1 MKGHFLI
8 IGVLLLVV
16 SVLITLN
23 IFFQQSLQM
32 EIAEQFN
39 EQQQLISKSI
49 ADNIAEY
56 IHFLKEDVLSI
67 VSILSKMD
75 IRNKNGFEWLEKNV
89 IRNKMAVKRD
99 IKIINSRGDIVFM
112 QDDENSQHPI
122 PSEILRL
129 IKDQAPD
136 SINIL
141 ETSSTLYITSPVYR
155 QNMLKNIIVLSVRIN
170 DIANHFI
177 TDVPSESEDSE
188 DRNYVCLIDKK
199 GNLLYHPPNQSMV
212 EKNILNAGSMCF
224 KCHLNFELEKM
235 IIEGKTKKNN
245 KFVAP
250 FGQDKILAFSSVDIH
265 NLLWTV
271 IVSAPYS
278 EATRTTQQSMKF
290 YSYLIISILIT
301 TILVS
306 TALIAF
312 NKKRIQAK
320 EIAKRQK
327 AMEKYAIALEE
338 QVNKRTEELLSEK
351 EKLNTIVSAI
361 GSGIILFNK
370 EGEIQWANQ
379 MVKEKLGS
387 DVIGMPC
394 DELFSECEVSG
405 PYSLKDDVETVIM
418 SNMFGQKGKYF
429 QVITAPVKGENG
441 EVHGYIQL
449 IQDVTEL
456 KRMEEQMTNS
466 EKLASIGRLAA
477 GIAHEIG
484 NPLTSIFS
492 FVQILREI
500 EQEEF
505 KKDSLKTIS
514 FHINRIS
521 EILKQLSGFSKMP
534 IGEPR
539 QCQINEIIESSINLI
554 KYNKKAKEIDII
566 EKLSPSL
573 PEVSIDC
580 NQLSQVFVNLILN
593 AIDAMPNGGEL
604 TVKSFVKRNNIVIQF
619 KDQGLGIPKE
629 NLIKIFDPFYTTKEK
644 GTGLGL
650 AVSYNIVKK
659 MNGTLTVESEVNKG
673 STFTITIPIKPI
685 KERSET

>member
-8 IGVLLLVV
+8 IGILVLVV

-39 EQQQLISKSI
+39 EQQYLISKSI
-49 ADNIAEY
+49 AENIGEY

-67 VSILSKMD
+67 VSMLSKMD
-75 IRNKNGFEWLEKNV
+75 INNKNDFEWLAKDV
-89 IRNKMAVKRD
+89 IRKKIT
-99 IKIINSRGDIVFM
+99 IKTTLLILNSRGNIVFM
-112 QDDENSQHPI
+112 QGERNSHYPV
-122 PSEILRL
+122 PSEILKQTKGL
-129 IKDQAPD
+129 
-136 SINIL
+136 SSGSVNIL
-141 ETSSTLYITSPVYR
+141 ETPSTLHITSTVYK

-177 TDVPSESEDSE
+177 TDTSTSEDPQSG
-188 DRNYVCLIDKK
+188 NYVCLIDKN
-199 GNLLYHPPNQSMV
+199 GNLLYHPPQQSMV
-212 EKNILNAGSMCF
+212 EKNIRNADSTCF
-224 KCHLNFELEKM
+224 KCHLNFELEEM
-235 IIEGKTKKNN
+235 IIEGKTKNNN
-245 KFVAP
+245 KYIAP
-250 FGQDKILAFSSVDIH
+250 FNQDKILAFSKVDIN

-278 EATRTTQQSMKF
+278 EVTRTTQQSMKF

-327 AMEKYAIALEE
+327 AMEKYAIELEE
-338 QVNKRTEELLSEK
+338 QVSTRTEELLTEK
-351 EKLNTIVSAI
+351 EKLNTIVSTI
-361 GSGIILFNK
+361 GAGIILFNK
-370 EGEIQWANQ
+370 QGEIQWANQ
-379 MVKEKLGS
+379 MIKDMSGS
-387 DVIGMPC
+387 DVVGTTC
-394 DELFSECEVSG
+394 DELYSKCEIIG
-405 PYSLKDDVETVIM
+405 PYSLKNDVETVIM
-418 SNMFGQKGKYF
+418 SNLFGKKGKYF
-429 QVITAPVKGENG
+429 QVITAPVKGESG
-441 EVHGYIQL
+441 EIYAHIQL
-449 IQDVTEL
+449 IQDVTEI
-456 KRMEEQMTNS
+456 KKMEEQMTTS

-534 IGEPR
+534 IGEPNL
-539 QCQINEIIESSINLI
+539 CKINDVIETSINLI
-554 KYNKKAKEIDII
+554 QYDKKAKDIHID
-566 EKLSPSL
+566 EELSPAL
-573 PEVSIDC
+573 PDVTVDC

-604 TVKSFVKRNNIVIQF
+604 TVRSFVKENNIVVQF
-619 KDQGLGIPKE
+619 KDQGVGIPKE
-629 NLIKIFDPFYTTKEK
+629 DLIKIFDPFYTTKEK

-650 AVSYNIVKK
+650 AVSYNIIKK

-673 STFTITIPIKPI
+673 STFNITIPIKG
-685 KERSET
+685 RSDT